1 MANINSSPK
10 DTSSHNFGP
19 IVNGALKHILFSL
32 FVVSLVYY
40 VPKTLEVNPISGFL
54 SPRWLVSGK
63 LILRLLLGL
72 TILRALNNA
81 LNAWATNNWCMT
93 TKKDWV
99 WDREVAVVTGGSGDI
114 GQALVE
120 GLVNKGVR
128 VAVLDVHELPGRLKN
143 NENVIFVRC
152 DVSVPTEI
160 AAAHNIIERTF
171 GHPSILINNAGIVR
185 TTTILDEPE
194 DHLRR
199 IVGVNLMAHWFT
211 AKAFLPHMLSQNK
224 GHVVTVASVAAYVA
238 LPTSVDYSATKAG
251 ALAFH
256 EGLACEI
263 KHLYKAPGV
272 MTTIVLPDFVKTQM
286 TKAYWAEV
294 EAAGGLLLE
303 VDQIV
308 DPILKQI
315 FSRRGG
321 QIFVP
326 KSRAIVSS
334 LRGWPNWLQE
344 IVRDVIGRKDRAVD
358 SPWVQ
363 KK

>member
-1 MANINSSPK
+1 MANVHSSFE
-10 DTSSHNFGP
+10 DATSHTFRP
-19 IVNGALKHILFSL
+19 IVNGTLKHILFSL
-32 FVVSLVYY
+32 FILSLIYY
-40 VPKTLEVNPISGFL
+40 VPETLEANPVSKFL
-54 SPRWLVSGK
+54 SPPWLVSVK
-63 LILRLLLGL
+63 LILCLFLGL
-72 TILRALNNA
+72 NSLRALNNA
-81 LNAWATNNWCMT
+81 LNAWSTNNWRIT
-93 TKKDWV
+93 ANQDWA

-120 GLVNKGVR
+120 GLISKGVQ
-128 VAVLDVHELPGRLKN
+128 VAVLDVHELPSRLKDN
-143 NENVIFVRC
+143 KNVIFVKC
-152 DVSVPTEI
+152 DVSSPTEI
-160 AAAHNIIERTF
+160 TAAQKLIERTF
-171 GHPSILINNAGIVR
+171 GPPSILINNAGIVR

-211 AKAFLPHMLSQNK
+211 AKVFLPHMLSQNK
-224 GHVVTVASVAAYVA
+224 GHVITMASLAAYVA

-256 EGLACEI
+256 EGLTCEI

-272 MTTIVLPDFVKTQM
+272 MTTIVLPDFVKTNM

-294 EAAGGLLLE
+294 EAAGGLLLG
-303 VDQIV
+303 VDQVV

-326 KSRAIVSS
+326 KSRAVVSS

-344 IVRDVIGRKDRAVD
+344 VVRDVIGRKDRVVD
-358 SPWVQ
+358 SPLVR